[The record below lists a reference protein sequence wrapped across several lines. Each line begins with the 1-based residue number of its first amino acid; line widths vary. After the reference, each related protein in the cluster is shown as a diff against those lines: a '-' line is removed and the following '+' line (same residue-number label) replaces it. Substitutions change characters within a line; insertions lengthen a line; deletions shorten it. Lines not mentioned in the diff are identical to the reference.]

1 MKIAQGILLPL
12 ALLLGLIPVAMA
24 EESGQVVSATALL
37 QAPQRGAAQV
47 AELKQGETV
56 AILTRSGSWLKVRS
70 AANQE
75 GWVFML
81 DVRLRKTSW
90 TRQASGFFG
99 LFNRVNQQS
108 SAAAMTVGIR
118 GISEEDL
125 QQAVPNYGA
134 LGLLEAHVANESQA
148 YGFASQRN
156 LSARQV
162 NFLKAAP

>member
-1 MKIAQGILLPL
+1 MKIAQGLMLSL
-12 ALLLGLIPVAMA
+12 ALLLGLIPAALA
-24 EESGQVVSATALL
+24 EESGQVVSATSLL
-37 QAPQRGAAQV
+37 QAPQRSAAQV
-47 AELKQGETV
+47 TELKQGETV
-56 AILTRSGSWLKVRS
+56 AVLARSGSWMKVRN
-70 AANQE
+70 AATQE

-81 DVRLRKTSW
+81 DVRLQKTSW

-99 LFNRVNQQS
+99 LFNRVDQQT

-148 YGFASQRN
+148 YGFASQRQ
-156 LSARQV
+156 LSSRQV
-162 NFLKAAP
+162 NFLRTTP